1 MASANLSL
9 PRIAREDVVDG
20 VLSAVFV
27 VEPSRGKKVVEGFL
41 GMFRS
46 DFWISDRYGGQ
57 MGWA

>member
-1 MASANLSL
+1 VFH
-9 PRIAREDVVDG
+9 PHD
-20 VLSAVFV
+20 SAVFV